1 MIITRLDEKALSHF
15 IFPENSVLT
24 RKINIVVIVVL
35 WTSCH
40 QNQLGSKRPT
50 ASLLTVA
57 VTNARLIRRFFP
69 SEM

>member
-24 RKINIVVIVVL
+24 RKINIVVIVVK
-35 WTSCH
+35 TSCH